1 MLYMAEA
8 ETVVLQPQPK
18 ESRDFRQT
26 QEARKDSPLQV
37 LGRAWLC
44 RHLDFRVLAPQTV
57 R

>member
-1 MLYMAEA
+1 MLCMAEA

-18 ESRDFRQT
+18 ECQDFRQT

-44 RHLDFRVLAPQTV
+44 HTLILEF
-57 R
+57 